1 MNKRWISLIIILAV
15 VGSLGF
21 IQFGDKYIVPLFS
34 QPEQGKVWEYAH
46 GVDRNG
52 NIYYIRQEQGQ
63 VFLISLD
70 STGRQSFKKD
80 ISALVPDNG
89 IFDGIY
95 TDEDKNL
102 YLPAYGMAADS
113 SLITQVGIYR
123 FRDDGSFVSRVF
135 YRSAERPYDSK
146 FRLISAMSDDDARL
160 YFGFL
165 NGDALDTYAYDKTT
179 AKLENTHSYSLAGL
193 QDKINAVLVLP
204 SGDTVLS
211 LENATLLRK
220 SNRHEDTAYQFTQ
233 GNKVIIHSFWYA
245 GNQLYFQD
253 AVRGDMYMSSSST
266 WEPYLAVRGSKVVS
280 ENDGITFARLYPL
293 TVGNIGNVAGV
304 YNEGNHNRIF
314 QGGFAFLPEIGTTDA
329 SSTRDLTAW
338 FLLVGIAAG
347 GIIFSLLLWDFYC
360 HILHM
365 RLSMLIRQALLVIFV
380 IFLTLYALATYIII
394 PQSEAMIG
402 SVHSTEQ
409 LKSGQMLLAS
419 AKGHIADETG
429 LELDSTRAAA
439 FFDQLG
445 ENQSLVLPGE
455 EQGTPAYRSLKE
467 AQLSLLTSN
476 QGQYVVAASNSNYEE
491 GFPAARMGY
500 GKDFL
505 NGIQQAEQNTIQAMA
520 ITGPK
525 GEELCVFIPTG
536 LTSAGSAVIFSLTVD
551 REVLERYI
559 AQTTGDLTLYMGLIG
574 LVLVLL
580 VMIVEYF
587 TVHNVRKLKS
597 NVDRIAEGRYEKEVA
612 VSSGDEIEDL
622 SHSIH
627 ALSQSIL
634 TTTRSLNKL
643 NQSYYRFV
651 PQRFL
656 EIIGETHIENV
667 GKKSQ
672 AQKENVVMLF
682 LRFRFIGPVGE
693 QSQEIFANIN
703 DVFENVA
710 PVVSEGKGTVYDF
723 LPEGFNAVFETPPEE
738 ALRTAL
744 RVREVLE
751 GLNEK
756 RRKKGQSLVD
766 LRILITKGSI
776 MLGFIGE
783 EKRMEPTAISS
794 EAQKAEPIIRV
805 CFESDIYIACT
816 REVIKELPILGYRR
830 RRIGEM
836 VIQGEKLELYDLF
849 DSDPYALL
857 KSKEVHGERFELGV
871 NLFIKRDYDN
881 ARTMFMDII
890 KYNSLDGAAR
900 NYMYLAEHNLRS
912 ELKQTTYTTISELEK
927 IR

>member
-21 IQFGDKYIVPLFS
+21 IQFGDKYIMPLFS
-34 QPEQGKVWEYAH
+34 EPEQGKVWEYAH

-52 NIYYIRQEQGQ
+52 NIYYIQQEQEQ

-80 ISALVPDNG
+80 ISGLVLLNG

-113 SLITQVGIYR
+113 SRITQVGIYR

-135 YRSAERPYDSK
+135 YRSIDRPYDSK

-179 AKLENTHSYSLAGL
+179 SKLENTHSYSLAGI
-193 QDKINAVLVLP
+193 QDQINACLVLP
-204 SGDTVLS
+204 SGDAVLS
-211 LENATLLRK
+211 LENSTLLRK
-220 SNRHEDTAYQFTQ
+220 SNRHEDTTYQFTQ
-233 GNKVIIHSFWYA
+233 GKVIIHSFWYA

-253 AVRGDMYMSSSST
+253 AVRGDMYFSSSSI
-266 WEPYLAVRGSKVVS
+266 WEPYLAMRGSKVVA
-280 ENDGITFARLYPL
+280 ENGSITFGKLYPL
-293 TVGNIGNVAGV
+293 TVGNAGNVAGV
-304 YNEGNHNRIF
+304 YNEGNLNRIF
-314 QGGFAFLPEIGTTDA
+314 QGGFIFLPEIGTTDA

-338 FLLVGIAAG
+338 FLLLGIAVG
-347 GIIFSLLLWDFYC
+347 WLIFSLLIWDFYC
-360 HILHM
+360 NILHM
-365 RLSMLIRQALLVIFV
+365 RLSMLIRQALLVILV
-380 IFLTLYALATYIII
+380 IFLTLYALATYIIL
-394 PQSEAMIG
+394 PQSEEMIG
-402 SVHSTEQ
+402 SVHLTEQ
-409 LKSGQMLLAS
+409 IKSGQMLLAS
-419 AKGHIADETG
+419 AKGHITDETG

-445 ENQSLVLPGE
+445 QNQSLAFPGE
-455 EQGTPAYRSLKE
+455 EQGAQSYRSLKE
-467 AQLSLLTSN
+467 AQLSLLTSD

-505 NGIQQAEQNTIQAMA
+505 NGIQKAEQNTIQAMA
-520 ITGPK
+520 LTGPK
-525 GEELCVFIPTG
+525 GEELCVLIPTG
-536 LTSAGSAVIFSLTVD
+536 LTSAGSAVVLGLIVD
-551 REVLERYI
+551 LEVLKQYI

-612 VSSGDEIEDL
+612 VSSGDEVEEL

-634 TTTRSLNKL
+634 VTTRSLNKL

-682 LRFRFIGPVGE
+682 LRFRFLGSVGE

-710 PVVSEGKGTVYDF
+710 PVVSDGKGTVYDF

-756 RRKKGQSLVD
+756 RRKKGQGLVD
-766 LRILITKGSI
+766 LRILITKGNI

-836 VIQGEKLELYDLF
+836 MIQGEKIELYDLF

-912 ELKQTTYTTISELEK
+912 ELQQTTYTTLAELEK